1 MRVAPAGRVGPA
13 WEVGA
18 MPMRM
23 WSRRGWLAVLLITV
37 LAGCGSVVRDQ
48 TTGEF
53 VDDSVI
59 TTKVKARLAQEPGVS
74 ALAVSVDTLNGVVIL
89 SGFVE
94 NESQREKAIAAARGV
109 GGVRHVKGEAL
120 VVKPERSAN

>member
-1 MRVAPAGRVGPA
+1 
-13 WEVGA
+13 
-18 MPMRM
+18 MPIGM
-23 WSRRGWLAVLLITV
+23 WSGRGWLAALLITV

-94 NESQREKAIAAARGV
+94 NEAQREKAIAAARGV
-109 GGVRHVKGEAL
+109 GGVRDVKGEAL
-120 VVKPERSAN
+120 VVKRERLY

>member
-1 MRVAPAGRVGPA
+1 MGRKKVARCGRVGLA
-13 WEVGA
+13 
-18 MPMRM
+18 
-23 WSRRGWLAVLLITV
+23 LAVL
-37 LAGCGSVVRDQ
+37 LAGCGSVTRDQ

-74 ALAVSVDTLNGVVIL
+74 ALTVSVDTLNGVVIL

-94 NESQREKAIAAARGV
+94 NEAQRGKAIAAARGV
-109 GGVRHVKGEAL
+109 GGVRDVKGEAL